1 MDKEVDKEEVHK
13 AIKRYQIEDNLKQD
27 FVATL
32 NDRVTRYLELDF
44 IKITPNTH
52 FASVSAECILLYR
65 DGYYLACIALS
76 QAIAEALVRFMCDR
90 SQFGASISKDFEEN
104 VEKLRERR
112 IQPDC
117 SEMLMEIWKGRHD
130 YHHLKSN
137 VTADRAK
144 LQEIAKSKI
153 ILLHK
158 VESAVF
164 AFTVVDGTVKPKY
177 PKYWDIKNGLA
188 NVFLRFE
195 P

>member
-1 MDKEVDKEEVHK
+1 MDKREEAYK
-13 AIKRYQIEDNLKQD
+13 AINRYQIENDLKQD
-27 FVATL
+27 FIATL
-32 NDRVTRYLELDF
+32 NDRATRYLELDF

-52 FASVSAECILLYR
+52 FASISAECILLYR

-104 VEKLRERR
+104 VKKLRERR

-117 SEMLMEIWKGRHD
+117 SEILMEIWKGRHD
-130 YHHLKSN
+130 YHHLKPN
-137 VTADRAK
+137 VTADRKK
-144 LQEIAKSKI
+144 LQEIAKNKI
-153 ILLHK
+153 VLLHK

-164 AFTVVDGTVKPKY
+164 DFKIVDDIVKPRY

-188 NVFLRFE
+188 NVFLRLE